1 MLKTTSQAEQKLSAF
16 QEMIRQADTLL
27 IGAGAG
33 LSTSAG
39 FVYGGER
46 FHRYFADFE
55 ERYGFH
61 DMYSGGF
68 CPFPTLEEHWAYWSR
83 FVFLNRYCDP
93 PKPVYPALL
102 KLVQDKDY
110 FVLTTNV
117 DHCFQK
123 AGFDRRRL
131 FYTQGDY
138 GLWQCSKPCHD
149 KTYDNEDQ
157 VLQMVEAQGF
167 QITDQGLKLPPGVR
181 PRMSVPTELVPHCPK
196 CGAPMS
202 MNLRADN
209 TFVQD
214 NGWYAAAGRY
224 DDFVRRHEDTPVLYL
239 ELGVGLNT
247 PGIIKY
253 NFWQQVYQN
262 QKAQYVCVNKGQSYA
277 PQELA
282 GRSLCLNGDAAGLLL
297 GGMLA

>member
-68 CPFPTLEEHWAYWSR
+68 FPFPTLEERWAYWTR
-83 FVFLNRYCDP
+83 VVFLNRYCDP

-167 QITDQGLKLPPGVR
+167 QITDQGLKLPAGVR

>member
-68 CPFPTLEEHWAYWSR
+68 FPFPSLEERWAYWSR

-149 KTYDNEDQ
+149 KTYDNKDQ

-167 QITDQGLKLPPGVR
+167 QITDQGLKLPAGVR

-224 DDFVRRHEDTPVLYL
+224 NDFVRRHEDTPVLYL

>member
-1 MLKTTSQAEQKLSAF
+1 M
-16 QEMIRQADTLL
+16 
-27 IGAGAG
+27 
-33 LSTSAG
+33 
-39 FVYGGER
+39 
-46 FHRYFADFE
+46 
-55 ERYGFH
+55 
-61 DMYSGGF
+61 
-68 CPFPTLEEHWAYWSR
+68 
-83 FVFLNRYCDP
+83 
-93 PKPVYPALL
+93 
-102 KLVQDKDY
+102 
-110 FVLTTNV
+110 

-123 AGFDRRRL
+123 VGFDKHRL

-149 KTYDNEDQ
+149 KTYDNKDQ

-167 QITDQGLKLPPGVR
+167 QITDQGLKLPAGVR

>member
-1 MLKTTSQAEQKLSAF
+1 
-16 QEMIRQADTLL
+16 
-27 IGAGAG
+27 
-33 LSTSAG
+33 
-39 FVYGGER
+39 
-46 FHRYFADFE
+46 
-55 ERYGFH
+55 
-61 DMYSGGF
+61 
-68 CPFPTLEEHWAYWSR
+68 
-83 FVFLNRYCDP
+83 
-93 PKPVYPALL
+93 
-102 KLVQDKDY
+102 
-110 FVLTTNV
+110 
-117 DHCFQK
+117 
-123 AGFDRRRL
+123 
-131 FYTQGDY
+131 
-138 GLWQCSKPCHD
+138 
-149 KTYDNEDQ
+149 
-157 VLQMVEAQGF
+157 
-167 QITDQGLKLPPGVR
+167 
-181 PRMSVPTELVPHCPK
+181 
-196 CGAPMS
+196 MS